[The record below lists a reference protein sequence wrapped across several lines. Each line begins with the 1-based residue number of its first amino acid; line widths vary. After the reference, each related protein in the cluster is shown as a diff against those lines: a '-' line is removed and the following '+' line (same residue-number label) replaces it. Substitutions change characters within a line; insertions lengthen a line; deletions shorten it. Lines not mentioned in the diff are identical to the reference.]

1 MNLVY
6 GEIVDFKV
14 EDGMQMGSI
23 RVSGVLKKVPLD
35 LLQDVQRGDKVLICD
50 GVAIAKVADNR
61 SAQKGVARSF
71 GFRHSPATPKP
82 SDGVSFVI

>member
-6 GEIVDFKV
+6 GEIVDLKV
-14 EDGMQMGSI
+14 EEGMQMGCV
-23 RVSGVLKKVPLD
+23 RVSGALKKVPLD
-35 LLQDVQRGDKVLICD
+35 LLQDVQHGDKVLMCD

-71 GFRHSPATPKP
+71 GFRHPPATPKP
-82 SDGVSFVI
+82 NDGGSFVI